1 MGCFPGAWGWLGLQR
16 PGDGIPEPSAV
27 PEGNLTESFHGWG
40 EGGSE
45 GRGEIPAFDQVTHSP
60 TPDHIWAGGARRLD
74 QDPLA
79 KNQS

>member
-1 MGCFPGAWGWLGLQR
+1 MGS
-16 PGDGIPEPSAV
+16 PSH
-27 PEGNLTESFHGWG
+27 PRSQKETSQNPSM
-40 EGGSE
+40 GGVRV
-45 GRGEIPAFDQVTHSP
+45 GVRVVGEIPAFDQVTHSP